1 METDDVTV
9 FVAEIQSTKRK
20 MEREWS
26 DSIDH
31 FRAGQ
36 KLLERQRFQFP
47 TDWLDQQ
54 QLEGE
59 WSSFMQV
66 MKRKADAMESKT
78 PILQAKILA
87 EQKANEAKIK
97 DLEEEWKRKKPLKSS
112 GGPGSD

>member
-97 DLEEEWKRKKPLKSS
+97 DL
-112 GGPGSD
+112 D